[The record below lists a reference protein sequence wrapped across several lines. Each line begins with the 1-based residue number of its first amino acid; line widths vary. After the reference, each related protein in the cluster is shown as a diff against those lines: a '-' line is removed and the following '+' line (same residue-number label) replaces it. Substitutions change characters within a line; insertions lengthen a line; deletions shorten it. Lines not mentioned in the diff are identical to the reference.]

1 MTQKAGR
8 PLLLMILDG
17 WGHNP
22 EKEGNAILAAKT
34 PRMTEL
40 MKNYPH
46 TLLHASGKYVGLPE
60 GQMGNSE
67 VGHLN
72 IGAGRVVY
80 QELTR
85 IFKAVDDGELA
96 KNEVLLEAMN
106 RTKGTEKALHLIGLL
121 SDGGVHSHIKHLY
134 ALLDM
139 AVEVGVE
146 KIVLHP
152 ILDGR
157 DVLPQSAKGYICQ
170 LEKKLAQIGKGKIA
184 TVSGRYYVMDRD
196 KRWDRVE
203 KAYKAFFN
211 ADENVPTAGS
221 ALAAVEKSYDN
232 KVLDEFMHPTVI
244 VDEQGQPIAPIKD
257 GDSVICFN
265 FRSDRAREMTKV
277 FIERNFCEF
286 ECLIHPRVH
295 YVCLTEYDATFDC
308 PVAFPPQNLENTMG
322 EVLSREGLK
331 QLRIAETEKYAHV
344 TFFFNGGIEEPEDG
358 EDRVLIQSP
367 EVATYNLKPEM
378 SAYEI
383 TKTLLRKINEDLYD
397 VIILNYANA
406 DMVGHTGFFDAT
418 VKSLEAVDDCAGKV
432 VDAILKRKGTVL
444 ITADHGNAEKMM
456 DKETESAFT
465 AHSTNKVPFVLV
477 NDQYRNRVLREEGSL
492 SDVAPTLLSLLN
504 VDIPKEMTGKTLLKA
519 DFQKESK
526 Q

>member
-1 MTQKAGR
+1 MTQREGS

-17 WGHNP
+17 WGHNTQ
-22 EKEGNAILAAKT
+22 KDGNAILEAKT
-34 PRMTEL
+34 PKISGL
-40 MKNYPH
+40 MSRYPH
-46 TLLHASGKYVGLPE
+46 TLLNASGKFVGLPE

-72 IGAGRVVY
+72 MGAGRVVY

-85 IFKAVDDGELA
+85 IFKALDDGELV
-96 KNEVLLEAMN
+96 KNEVLLEAMK
-106 RTKGTEKALHLIGLL
+106 RVKGTGKALHFLGLL

-139 AVEVGVE
+139 AVQVGVE
-146 KIVLHP
+146 RIYLHP

-157 DVLPQSAKGYICQ
+157 DVLPQSAKGYICE
-170 LEKKLAQIGKGKIA
+170 LEKKLEEIGRGKIA
-184 TVSGRYYVMDRD
+184 TVGGRYYAMDRD

-203 KAYKAFFN
+203 KAYKVLIH
-211 ADENVPTAGS
+211 ADEEAPTAGS
-221 ALAAVEKSYDN
+221 ALAAVESSYDN
-232 KVLDEFMHPTVI
+232 KVIDEFVNPTVI
-244 VDEQGQPIAPIKD
+244 VDEKGEPVAAIED
-257 GDSVICFN
+257 GDSVILFN
-265 FRSDRAREMTKV
+265 FRADRAREITKS
-277 FIERNFCEF
+277 FIEDNFSGF
-286 ECLIHPRVH
+286 ECPNRPRVH

-308 PVAFPPQNLENTMG
+308 PVAFPPQNLENTLG

-344 TFFFNGGIEEPEDG
+344 TFFFNGGVEEPEDG

-378 SAYEI
+378 SAYQI
-383 TKTLLRKINEDLYD
+383 TETLLQILKEEKHD

-418 VKSLEAVDDCAGKV
+418 VKALEAVDTCVGKA
-432 VDAILKRKGTVL
+432 VDAVLEQGGTVL
-444 ITADHGNAEKMM
+444 ITSDHGNAEKMV
-456 DKETESAFT
+456 DSETHSPLT

-477 NDQYRNRVLREEGSL
+477 GDRYKDCILRDEGAL
-492 SDVAPTLLSLLN
+492 CDIAPTLLELLN
-504 VDIPKEMTGKTLLKA
+504 LNVPKEMTGKSLVTVN
-519 DFQKESK
+519 S
-526 Q
+526 